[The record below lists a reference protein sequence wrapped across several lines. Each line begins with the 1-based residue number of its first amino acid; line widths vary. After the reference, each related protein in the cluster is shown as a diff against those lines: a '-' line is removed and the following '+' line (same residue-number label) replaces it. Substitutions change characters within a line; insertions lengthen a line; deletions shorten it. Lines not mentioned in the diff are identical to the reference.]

1 MTSNPRHHHVVSA
14 SYLERFT
21 DSSGFLHVYDRTE
34 DKKTRQRP
42 DNVMH
47 QRDYYR
53 QEWVP
58 KGVDPNIFEK
68 ELGKWLENSA
78 KNTIDQLI
86 SDSPNL
92 SEQQGSEFLL
102 YLELQRIKVPR
113 QSVMATTLMLD
124 TIMKS
129 APPDLTDA
137 VRTGKI
143 QLTINKSARFHY
155 MRMMLK
161 QLIPWFAAMEWEI
174 VTADEESSFITTD
187 SPVSLFNVACRPPEE
202 PGMALAGTKVLFPLS
217 SKQLLILQHPH
228 HLRSRPPLE
237 VLPHPGEMEDHLH
250 RIDRGRVWNKKLVT
264 RHNHAMFRLAHRW
277 IVGSSLEQ
285 LEECIFQL
293 SQPTTTT

>member
-1 MTSNPRHHHVVSA
+1 MTNNPRAHHVVPE

-21 DSSGFLHVYDRTE
+21 DSSGFLHVYDRTG
-34 DKKTRQRP
+34 DKKYKTRP

-53 QEWVP
+53 QEWAP
-58 KGVDPNIFEK
+58 KGVDPNVFEK
-68 ELGKWLENSA
+68 KLGEWLENSA

-92 SEQQGSEFLL
+92 TEQQGSEFLL

-113 QSVMATTLMLD
+113 QSVMATTLMRN

-129 APPDLTDA
+129 VP
-137 VRTGKI
+137 
-143 QLTINKSARFHY
+143 LTINKSARFHY

-187 SPVSLFNVACRPPEE
+187 SPVSFFNVACRPPAE
-202 PGMALAGTKVLFPLS
+202 PGMALAGTKVLFPLT

-250 RIDRGRVWNKKLVT
+250 RIDRGRVWSKKLVT
-264 RHNHAMFRLAHRW
+264 RHNHAMFRLADRW

-285 LEECIFQL
+285 LDECIFLL
-293 SQPTTTT
+293 SHPSTTA

>member
-1 MTSNPRHHHVVSA
+1 MR
-14 SYLERFT
+14 R
-21 DSSGFLHVYDRTE
+21 
-34 DKKTRQRP
+34 
-42 DNVMH
+42 
-47 QRDYYR
+47 RDYYR
-53 QEWVP
+53 QEWAP
-58 KGVDPNIFEK
+58 KDVDPNIFEK

-92 SEQQGSEFLL
+92 TEQQASEFLL

-124 TIMKS
+124 TIMKL
-129 APPDLTDA
+129 APPELTDA

-143 QLTINKSARFHY
+143 QLKINKSACFHY

-187 SPVSLFNVACRPPEE
+187 SPVSLFNVACHPPAE
-202 PGMALAGTKVLFPLS
+202 PGMALAGTKVLFPLT

-228 HLRSRPPLE
+228 YLRSRPPLE
-237 VLPHPGEMEDHLH
+237 VLPHRRSYL
-250 RIDRGRVWNKKLVT
+250 IRGKWKT
-264 RHNHAMFRLAHRW
+264 
-277 IVGSSLEQ
+277 ISIE
-285 LEECIFQL
+285 
-293 SQPTTTT
+293 